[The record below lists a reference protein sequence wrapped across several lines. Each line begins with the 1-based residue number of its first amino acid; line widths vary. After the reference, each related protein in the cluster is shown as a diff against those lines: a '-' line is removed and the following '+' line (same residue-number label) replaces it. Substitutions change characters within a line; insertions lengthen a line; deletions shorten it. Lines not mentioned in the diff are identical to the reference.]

1 MLGSTFVGYNF
12 GVAGPFWFAAG
23 YVPQVPARFST
34 RGSNTP
40 HPPKERKEL

>member
-23 YVPQVPARFST
+23 YVVAIPNLSPS
-34 RGSNTP
+34 
-40 HPPKERKEL
+40 